1 MQIATIFKEDFMLM
15 NELIL
20 ENIHP
25 LEWNERISFEC
36 SGCGA
41 CCRHVKESVPLESL
55 DAFRLASYLKKQ
67 GHPVTCM
74 DDVLC
79 QYADPVP
86 INRMRLFS
94 LHAGYDR
101 AG

>member
-1 MQIATIFKEDFMLM
+1 M

-20 ENIHP
+20 ENIHL

-55 DAFRLASYLKKQ
+55 DTF
-67 GHPVTCM
+67 
-74 DDVLC
+74 
-79 QYADPVP
+79 
-86 INRMRLFS
+86 
-94 LHAGYDR
+94 
-101 AG
+101 